1 MATEPWSVLG
11 AIPQKPI
18 YVSMSGTAAA
28 GAATSTQE
36 EFFSSSNTANSLSEY
51 LTTFSAGTQ
60 GFESASVIKASAGKL
75 YQIIATNPSGGTLFL
90 QLFNLATS
98 PVSAAFPL
106 ASYAIPLSSS
116 LTLNYRSGKAFATGI
131 TTGFSTVYS
140 AFSGVAAGSVQA
152 FYK

>member
-36 EFFSSSNTANSLSEY
+36 EFFSSSNTVNSLSEY
-51 LTTFSAGTQ
+51 VTLWTSANQ
-60 GFESASVIKASAGKL
+60 GFESASVVKASAGKL
-75 YQIIATNPSGGTLFL
+75 YQAIISNPSSFGVYYQIFDRT
-90 QLFNLATS
+90 TS
-98 PVSAAFPL
+98 PPGGAFPS
-106 ASYAIPLSSS
+106 ASIFVAPSSS
-116 LTLNYRSGKAFATGI
+116 LNISYRSGRAFPTGI
-131 TTGFSTVYS
+131 TVGMSSLYS
-140 AFSGVAAGSVQA
+140 AFSGTASGSFQI